1 MPPHPIGRRM
11 HAPGYLILNP
21 IYVPRRAAVVL
32 PDAALDLRP
41 EGPLRVAQFTDDG
54 VWGIVDLPALGF
66 AWVPKEADLARPP
79 AATAALSAKGRQL
92 KNESIEIEIDAATG
106 GIRSLAAPGES
117 TARVGQQL
125 VIAGLTDGEGK
136 PTTSQMRSDQ
146 FEIEYGGPATRAGH
160 VERSID

>member
-1 MPPHPIGRRM
+1 M
-11 HAPGYLILNP
+11 
-21 IYVPRRAAVVL
+21 
-32 PDAALDLRP
+32 
-41 EGPLRVAQFTDDG
+41 
-54 VWGIVDLPALGF
+54 DLPALGF

-146 FEIEYGGPATRAGH
+146 FEIEYGGPALVQATSSGRLIDPQNGNRLASFVQRYRLWAGRPIL
-160 VERSID
+160 EIEISLKRY